1 MSCTLSTS
9 LNKGK
14 RYYLD
19 HMLLLGI
26 YDSHVLVGCL
36 EGIRGILHRGQDGSV
51 CVGALQG
58 LPLHLNGGQG
68 AIDLLQLLLQALLL
82 FEGLQG
88 H

>member
-9 LNKGK
+9 LHEGK

-19 HMLLLGI
+19 HMGLHVH
-26 YDSHVLVGCL
+26 DSHVLVGCF